1 MQCAWICLEL
11 CGYSAVTFLG
21 HRVPSFPSQEMHLPK
36 FNYVYIITWQ
46 VSSNIAQNSKCTTWG
61 SSCTSWCRSSIC
73 SGRNRQ
79 GSTSVTSCECR
90 NNPYSACDAIS
101 TTYMAVLPPV
111 LNIYP
116 VSCTLET
123 KVVGE
128 NRLTL
133 KEKRMDAR

>member
-1 MQCAWICLEL
+1 M
-11 CGYSAVTFLG
+11 
-21 HRVPSFPSQEMHLPK
+21 
-36 FNYVYIITWQ
+36 
-46 VSSNIAQNSKCTTWG
+46 
-61 SSCTSWCRSSIC
+61 
-73 SGRNRQ
+73 
-79 GSTSVTSCECR
+79 TSCECR